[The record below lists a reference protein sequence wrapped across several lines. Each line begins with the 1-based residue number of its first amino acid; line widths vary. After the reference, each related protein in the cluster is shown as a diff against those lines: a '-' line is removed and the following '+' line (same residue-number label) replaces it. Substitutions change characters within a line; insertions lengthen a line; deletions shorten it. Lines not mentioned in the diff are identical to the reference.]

1 MIALKLIDFLK
12 DKIAYCVVY
21 FLSNF
26 LVILVIY
33 LTLIINKLD
42 FPLRNALYTF
52 LVSLILFIILLIY
65 EYTKANSFYK
75 QLNNLLSSDDIIENI
90 LTLGESRNQEQK
102 LSKAVLVRIF
112 SSYRIKTDEYEE
124 FHKQYI
130 YFINQWVH
138 QMKTPVSIINL
149 ILQDQNKEENKELFI
164 SLSEENDKIS
174 QGLDMMLYNA
184 RLQEFNHDFSVE
196 ALNLN
201 SLVRKVTN
209 NNKKALIRNS
219 IFPKITGEATEIKS
233 DNKWL
238 SFVINQIV
246 INAIKYTKVAKR
258 AKRTIIFTISE
269 ETSKFVLSIEDNGIG
284 IPKEDLGRVFN
295 AFFTGKNGRKT
306 SESTGMGM
314 YLSKQICTELGHE
327 LTVEAEEG
335 KGTIFHITFY
345 KEKNIFKF

>member
-1 MIALKLIDFLK
+1 
-12 DKIAYCVVY
+12 
-21 FLSNF
+21 
-26 LVILVIY
+26 
-33 LTLIINKLD
+33 
-42 FPLRNALYTF
+42 
-52 LVSLILFIILLIY
+52 
-65 EYTKANSFYK
+65 
-75 QLNNLLSSDDIIENI
+75 
-90 LTLGESRNQEQK
+90 
-102 LSKAVLVRIF
+102 
-112 SSYRIKTDEYEE
+112 
-124 FHKQYI
+124 
-130 YFINQWVH
+130 
-138 QMKTPVSIINL
+138 MKTPVSIINL

-219 IFPKITGEATEIKS
+219 IFPKITGESTEIKS

-284 IPKEDLGRVFN
+284 IPKEDLDRVFN

-314 YLSKQICTELGHE
+314 YLSKKICTELGHE